1 MWDTGVPASMGNVST
16 AHGFD
21 RKFQSFKV
29 SYKIKIKKEF
39 SSERLHSIGNSEVVY
54 HCLAAFY
61 DKIPA

>member
-1 MWDTGVPASMGNVST
+1 MGNVSR

-29 SYKIKIKKEF
+29 SYYIMLKREF
-39 SSERLHSIGNSEVVY
+39 SSERLHSVGDSKVIN

-61 DKIPA
+61 DKIPVKAGTLK